1 MAIDSPR
8 TRPWLTLL
16 AATSCA
22 FLLGGC
28 AAVAIPVL
36 AGGVI
41 AKDRIDGDGKPDPD
55 DHPERISI
63 DYNAPPGTPM
73 PSARPVAVATPA
85 PLPVP
90 TPVPVAAELA
100 EAPVQQAAEP
110 APPPRIA
117 ETPKPEPVR
126 IAAVETKPAKPPKPA
141 KTPPPVVEA
150 QAPPPP
156 DPYAAF
162 TGFALN
168 RAPPPPPGA
177 KRHSALLDQDTIAD
191 EPRLS
196 DCGDDP
202 TAVVVDLDP
211 GDQAFDPADPPLP
224 APGLAARLAE
234 LRSAGVTVLWS
245 ASVPVERAQEVWTVL
260 RATGL
265 DPDRTDRLLLPR
277 RADERKQVRR
287 LAAGRDWCVVA
298 IAGDRRSDFDEVF
311 DYLRDPEGP
320 IARALEPTL
329 GQGWF
334 LVPTP
339 IE

>member
-1 MAIDSPR
+1 MRPES
-8 TRPWLTLL
+8 TRLKPWFAL
-16 AATSCA
+16 AASVACA
-22 FLLGGC
+22 GLLGGC
-28 AAVAIPVL
+28 AAVAIPVI

-41 AKDRIDGDGKPDPD
+41 AKDRIDGDGKSDPD
-55 DHPERISI
+55 DHPERIAI

-73 PSARPVAVATPA
+73 PSASPSAVPSPAPVATPVPA
-85 PLPVP
+85 P
-90 TPVPVAAELA
+90 TVAKVA
-100 EAPVQQAAEP
+100 EAPIQPKPEP
-110 APPPRIA
+110 ASAPRAIEA
-117 ETPKPEPVR
+117 HKPEPVR
-126 IAAVETKPAKPPKPA
+126 IAAVES
-141 KTPPPVVEA
+141 PVVKA
-150 QAPPPP
+150 PLPVAAPPAVPQS

-162 TGFALN
+162 TGYALN
-168 RAPPPPPGA
+168 RAPPPLPGT
-177 KRHSALLDQDTIAD
+177 KRLSALLDQDSITD

-202 TAVVVDLDP
+202 PAVVIDLDP
-211 GDQAFDPADPPLP
+211 GDQAFDPANPPLP

-234 LRSAGVTVLWS
+234 LRAAGITVLWS
-245 ASVPVERAQEVWTVL
+245 ASVPVERSQEVWTVL

-265 DPDRTDRLLLPR
+265 DPDRTDRLVLPR
-277 RADERKQVRR
+277 RADERKQTRR

-311 DYLRDPEGP
+311 DYLRDPDGP
-320 IARALEPTL
+320 IAKALEPVL

>member
-1 MAIDSPR
+1 MASESPR
-8 TRPWLTLL
+8 SRLWLTLL
-16 AATSCA
+16 AAATGAITLS
-22 FLLGGC
+22 GC

-41 AKDRIDGDGKPDPD
+41 ARDRIDGDGKPDPD
-55 DHPERISI
+55 DHPERIPI
-63 DYNAPPGTPM
+63 DYNAPPGTRM
-73 PSARPVAVATPA
+73 PSASPVAAATPA
-85 PLPVP
+85 PPP
-90 TPVPVAAELA
+90 APVAPKLA
-100 EAPVQQAAEP
+100 EAPPRQEAAP
-110 APPPRIA
+110 VPPPRVA
-117 ETPKPEPVR
+117 EAPKPEPVR
-126 IAAVETKPAKPPKPA
+126 IAVVETKPTVLAKVA
-141 KTPPPVVEA
+141 PPVVEP
-150 QAPPPP
+150 QALPLP
-156 DPYAAF
+156 DPSAAF
-162 TGFALN
+162 AGFALN
-168 RAPPPPPGA
+168 RAPPPAPGT
-177 KRHSALLDQDTIAD
+177 KRLSALLDQETIAD

-202 TAVVVDLDP
+202 PAVVVDLDP
-211 GDQAFDPADPPLP
+211 GDRAFDPTDPPLP

-265 DPDRTDRLLLPR
+265 DPDRTDRLVLPR

-298 IAGDRRSDFDEVF
+298 IAGDRRGDFDEVF

-320 IARALEPTL
+320 IAKALEPTL

>member
-1 MAIDSPR
+1 MASESPR
-8 TRPWLTLL
+8 SRTWLTLIA
-16 AATSCA
+16 AATGALTLS
-22 FLLGGC
+22 GC

-36 AGGVI
+36 AGGVL
-41 AKDRIDGDGKPDPD
+41 AKDRIDGDGKPDPG
-55 DHPERISI
+55 DHPERIPI

-73 PSARPVAVATPA
+73 PSASPAAEPTPA
-85 PLPVP
+85 PAAA
-90 TPVPVAAELA
+90 PVAAKLS
-100 EAPVQQAAEP
+100 EAPPKQEAAP
-110 APPPRIA
+110 VPPPRVA
-117 ETPKPEPVR
+117 EVPKPEPVR
-126 IAAVETKPAKPPKPA
+126 IAAVDTKPAKPPNPVKAPL
-141 KTPPPVVEA
+141 PVVEP

-162 TGFALN
+162 AGFALD
-168 RAPPPPPGA
+168 RAPPPAPGA
-177 KRHSALLDQDTIAD
+177 KRLSALLDQDTTAD
-191 EPRLS
+191 EPRLN

-202 TAVVVDLDP
+202 PAVVVDLDP

-298 IAGDRRSDFDEVF
+298 IAGDRRGDFDEVF

-320 IARALEPTL
+320 IARALEPTP